1 MGAMAELK
9 TAPTEPGTQRS
20 DAPVIWGHATSL
32 DRLSALMDIGV
43 RLQPEARLI
52 VTIDGAEPSLHRV
65 EIDGDVLVIPLRADT
80 SSVAKEFLSEWQPS
94 ICLWTGGQLWPTLI
108 AHADERGIPLV
119 LLDPDPSALSQRRR
133 RWFSDPV
140 RACLT
145 RFHHVLVDSETTL
158 AKLQKLGVPS
168 DRLKVSSQMRGSVAP
183 PPCPDEDVA
192 EVSRLLAGRPIWL
205 ASHVQAEEIEA
216 VLAAQRSALRLAHRL
231 LLVLVLDTPADR
243 GVLGDTLERSGLR
256 YVDWL
261 FGDMIEDN
269 TQVLVLWDQE
279 ELGLWYRISP
289 LTFIGSSLVPGAH
302 GRSPLPAAA
311 LGSAILY
318 GPNIRGHLGTYS
330 SLANAGAA
338 RIVKDGET
346 LGGAV
351 VQLGA
356 PDRAAAMALAGWEVV
371 TEGAPLTDDVLMLI
385 TRLLDGGGGTNA
397 RT

>member
-1 MGAMAELK
+1 MADLT
-9 TAPTEPGTQRS
+9 TAPTKAGFPRTDE
-20 DAPVIWGHATSL
+20 AIIWGHATSL
-32 DRLSALMDIGV
+32 DRLSALMDIGA
-43 RLQPEARLI
+43 RLQSAARLI

-65 EIDGDVLVIPLRADT
+65 EVDNGVPVIPLRGDT
-80 SSVAKEFLSEWQPS
+80 ASVAREFLAEWQPA
-94 ICLWTGGQLWPTLI
+94 ICLWTGGQLWPTLV
-108 AHADERGIPLV
+108 AQADDRGIPLI
-119 LLDPDPSALSQRRR
+119 LLDPDPNAVSQRRR

-140 RACLT
+140 RDCLA
-145 RFHHVLVDSETTL
+145 RFRHVLVDSETTM
-158 AKLQKLGVPS
+158 AKLQKHGVPLS
-168 DRLKVSSQMRGSVAP
+168 RIRISSQMRGSVAP

-205 ASHVQAEEIEA
+205 ASHVRAEEIEA
-216 VLAAQRSALRLAHRL
+216 VLTAQRSAVRLAHRL
-231 LLVLVLDTPADR
+231 LLVLVLDDPSDR
-243 GVLGDTLERSGLR
+243 SVLDTTLEQSGLR

-261 FGDMIEDN
+261 FGDPIEDN
-269 TQVLVLWDQE
+269 TQVIVLWDQE

-318 GPNIRGHLGTYS
+318 GPNIRGHLGAYS

-371 TEGAPLTDDVLMLI
+371 TEGAPLTDDVLALVSDI
-385 TRLLDGGGGTNA
+385 LDGGVGVDA
-397 RT
+397 RA